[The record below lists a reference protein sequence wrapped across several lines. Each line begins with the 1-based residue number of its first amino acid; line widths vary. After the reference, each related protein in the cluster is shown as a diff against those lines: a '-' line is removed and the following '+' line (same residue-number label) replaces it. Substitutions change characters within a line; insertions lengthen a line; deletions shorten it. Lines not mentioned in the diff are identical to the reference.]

1 MSLTGQASRF
11 TLKFKILLKYLKHY
25 CQTVLSGGFLKID
38 AITSAR
44 ELSKL
49 ENLLPIR
56 YFLLTLT
63 GNKDCFYDLN
73 LREPYYTSCCGCS
86 EILRREFSAR
96 FQKFEKK
103 KKKKKKKNKKKK
115 AAKRFVELKKKK
127 KKKKNINTK
136 IAIKS

>member
-1 MSLTGQASRF
+1 MSLTGQTSRF

-73 LREPYYTSCCGCS
+73 LRQPYCTSCRQCS
-86 EILRREFSAR
+86 EILRREFSAL
-96 FQKFEKK
+96 FQK
-103 KKKKKKKNKKKK
+103 
-115 AAKRFVELKKKK
+115 LKKKK
-127 KKKKNINTK
+127 RKEEEED
-136 IAIKS
+136 

>member
-73 LREPYYTSCCGCS
+73 LREPYYTSCCRCS

-103 KKKKKKKNKKKK
+103 KKKKKKEEEEEEGGDEVC
-115 AAKRFVELKKKK
+115 RSYKKKK
-127 KKKKNINTK
+127 KKKKTLILK
-136 IAIKS
+136 LP

>member
-73 LREPYYTSCCGCS
+73 LREPYYTSCCRCS

-115 AAKRFVELKKKK
+115 AAMRFVANKKKK
-127 KKKKNINTK
+127 KKKKK
-136 IAIKS
+136 H